1 MLLYEQQATPGFHQ
15 SLELVPVCTLQ
26 VKVAEAEHEERA
38 RAARRRQAALNMEA
52 QRARE
57 QVQASA
63 IVQAHTMPTLSCNVE
78 QPICHPVPPEPDCI
92 VLDPAAVQGMPGSG
106 LVLFLVWHIT
116 ERHQSCHTVLCVR
129 EQTWSSLLQL
139 PGSLLACLT
148 PVSREV
154 YAVPGGRQ
162 AVWHNCV
169 LCGGQHP
176 HHCTGTHAV
185 N

>member
-1 MLLYEQQATPGFHQ
+1 M
-15 SLELVPVCTLQ
+15 PVCTLQ

-63 IVQAHTMPTLSCNVE
+63 IVQAHTKPTLSCNVE

-129 EQTWSSLLQL
+129 EQTWSSLLQAAWQPAGVFDPSQQGGL
-139 PGSLLACLT
+139 CSARGPPGCLVQLS
-148 PVSREV
+148 PVWGPAPAPLYRDPCCQLE
-154 YAVPGGRQ
+154 APR
-162 AVWHNCV
+162 AA
-169 LCGGQHP
+169 
-176 HHCTGTHAV
+176 TEMA
-185 N
+185 